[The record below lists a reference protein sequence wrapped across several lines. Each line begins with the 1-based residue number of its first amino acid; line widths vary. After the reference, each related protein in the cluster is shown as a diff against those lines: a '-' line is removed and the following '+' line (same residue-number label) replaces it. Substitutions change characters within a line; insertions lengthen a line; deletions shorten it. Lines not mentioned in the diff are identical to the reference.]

1 MRQKVFLLIVLS
13 LLFCFGAQAQDT
25 AVPVNAEDAKPTAI
39 KNGVA
44 VPLEKTQPVRIPR
57 FDTKPQID
65 GKLDENAWKNAV
77 LFKDFYQIGP
87 GDNIAPSRRTEMWM
101 GYDSKAIYIAV
112 HAYDEPDKVR
122 ATFAQR
128 DEVLGDDNFRIFL
141 DTFNDQ
147 RRAYILGFNPYGIQ
161 QDGIITE
168 GQGTDYSID
177 ILMESKGS
185 ITEDGWV
192 LEVAVPFKSL
202 RYQAGKGKMWG
213 FNVWR
218 NIDRFNDEV
227 DSWLPVSRD
236 KTGTLNQ
243 IGHITGFEDIDTER
257 TLEIIPSL
265 TLSQAGE
272 RIPTMSL
279 AAISNDPM
287 LRDPGRIINRPVNA
301 DFGFTAKFGLTP
313 NITLDATI
321 NPDFAQVE
329 ADEPVIT
336 ANQRFPIFYSEKRP
350 FFLEGKDIFQTP
362 IQALNT
368 RAIIDP
374 DYAVKLSGKQGRTTF
389 GLLLASDN
397 APGNYSEEERNDPDV
412 LPDIQRFLDKNAYIG
427 VLRLKR
433 DIGRESSLGFLATSS
448 DFIERHN
455 RLAGIDGRFRL
466 DKQTT
471 FSFQALGTTSR
482 NYFFDADLDKSIYRT
497 GNGSV
502 FHWNLNKSGRHFGYG
517 LSGRGTSRDYRADVG
532 FTTRRDSYSNNANLF
547 YNSEPKPTAKLISW
561 SVSNLS
567 FVIYDGKGRSQGI
580 GNETDLSFN
589 FTKQTYL
596 SVGTS
601 KIYDRIFEE
610 EFGSK
615 RNATRAGVFF
625 GAPERSVNGGS
636 VFASFYTGPSQK
648 YSVDFSISHRWNTFD
663 YDFGAGQRYPRV
675 SPAALLDANAPL
687 DPGAA
692 KSLDIEV
699 EFEYTPVAALETSW
713 SYSRNH
719 FTRSETNRTVFI
731 DNIYSA
737 FAKYQFTRFLYAR
750 AVFDYDSLD
759 SRVRGQYLFGW
770 TPNPGTAFYV
780 GYNDTS
786 NYNGFS
792 PFTRHYER
800 GLRLQSRTFF
810 IKTSYLFRR
819 SL

>member
-1 MRQKVFLLIVLS
+1 MKQKFFLLIVL
-13 LLFCFGAQAQDT
+13 LLLLYFDVQAQNPV
-25 AVPVNAEDAKPTAI
+25 VPVHTEDAKPTAM

-57 FDTKPQID
+57 FDKKPQID
-65 GKLDENAWKNAV
+65 GKLDEDVWKAGV

-87 GDNIAPSRRTEMWM
+87 GDNIAPSRKTEMWM

-112 HAYDEPDKVR
+112 HAYDEPEKVR

-128 DEVLGDDNFRIFL
+128 DQVLNDDNFRIFL

-147 RRAYILGFNPYGIQ
+147 RRAYLLGFNPYGIQ
-161 QDGIITE
+161 QDGIMTE
-168 GQGTDYSID
+168 GQGTDYSVD

-192 LEVAVPFKSL
+192 LEVAIPFKSL

-213 FNVWR
+213 FNAWR

-227 DSWLPVSRD
+227 DSWLPVLRGQ
-236 KTGTLNQ
+236 TGTLNQ
-243 IGHITGFEDIDTER
+243 IGHITGFENIDTEH
-257 TLEIIPSL
+257 TFEIIPSL

-272 RIPTMSL
+272 RIPTTSIAVTPDNPIL
-279 AAISNDPM
+279 N
-287 LRDPGRIINRPVNA
+287 DPGRILNHPANT
-301 DFGFTAKFGLTP
+301 DFGFTAKFSLTP
-313 NITLDATI
+313 NITLDAAV

-329 ADEPVIT
+329 ADAPVVT
-336 ANQRFPIFYSEKRP
+336 ANQRFPIFYPEKRP
-350 FFLEGKDIFQTP
+350 FFLEGKDIFQTN

-368 RAIIDP
+368 RAIVDP
-374 DYAVKLSGKQGRTTF
+374 DYALKLSGKQGRTTF
-389 GLLLASDN
+389 AVLLASDR
-397 APGNYSEEERNDPDV
+397 APGNYSQEERNDPDV
-412 LPDIQRFLDKNAYIG
+412 LPTIQRFLDKNAYIG
-427 VLRLKR
+427 ALRLKQ
-433 DIGRESSLGFLATSS
+433 DIGKESSLGFLATSS

-455 RLAGIDGRFRL
+455 RLAGFDGRLRI

-471 FSFQALGTTSR
+471 FHFQVLGTTSR
-482 NYFFDADLDKSIYRT
+482 AYFFDADQDKDIYRT
-497 GNGSV
+497 GNGAAYA
-502 FHWNLNKSGRHFGYG
+502 WNLYKSGRHFGYNV
-517 LSGRGTSRDYRADVG
+517 SGRGTSRDYRADVG
-532 FTTRRDSYSNNANLF
+532 FTTRRDSYSNNLNLF
-547 YNSEPKPTAKLISW
+547 YNSEPKPDAKLISW
-561 SVSNLS
+561 NVSYLS

-580 GNETDLSFN
+580 GNETDVSFN
-589 FTKQTYL
+589 FDKQTYV
-596 SVGTS
+596 SVGAS
-601 KIYDRIFEE
+601 QIYDRIFEE

-615 RNATRAGVFF
+615 RNETRAGAFS
-625 GAPERSVNGGS
+625 GSPERSVNGGS
-636 VFASFYTGPSQK
+636 VYASFYTGPSQK
-648 YSVDFSISHRWNTFD
+648 YSVEFSINHRWNTFD
-663 YDFGAGQRYPRV
+663 YDFGAGLRYPRV
-675 SPAALLDANAPL
+675 SPATLLDPQAPL

-692 KSLDIEV
+692 KSLDMEAEIE
-699 EFEYTPVAALETSW
+699 YRPIAALETSV
-713 SYSRNH
+713 SYSRNL
-719 FTRSETNRTVFI
+719 FTRSDTNRTVFI

-750 AVFDYDSLD
+750 ALFDYDSLD

-792 PFTRHYER
+792 PFTGLYER
-800 GLRLQSRTFF
+800 GFRLQSRTFF

>member
-1 MRQKVFLLIVLS
+1 V
-13 LLFCFGAQAQDT
+13 
-25 AVPVNAEDAKPTAI
+25 
-39 KNGVA
+39 
-44 VPLEKTQPVRIPR
+44 
-57 FDTKPQID
+57 
-65 GKLDENAWKNAV
+65 
-77 LFKDFYQIGP
+77 
-87 GDNIAPSRRTEMWM
+87 WM
-101 GYDSKAIYIAV
+101 GFDSKALYIAV

-128 DEVLGDDNFRIFL
+128 DEVLEDDNIRLFF

-168 GQGTDYSID
+168 GQGTDYSVD

-185 ITEDGWV
+185 LTEDGWV
-192 LEVAVPFKSL
+192 LEVAIPFKSL
-202 RYQAGKGKMWG
+202 RYQAGKGKLWG

-236 KTGTLNQ
+236 ITGTLNQ
-243 IGHITGFEDIDTER
+243 IGQITGFEDIDTER

-272 RIPTMSL
+272 RIPTLPL
-279 AAISNDPM
+279 AITTN
-287 LRDPGRIINRPVNA
+287 DPGRIVNHPLRA
-301 DFGFTAKFGLTP
+301 DFGFTAKFSLTP
-313 NITLDATI
+313 NITLDAAI

-329 ADEPVIT
+329 ADEPVVT
-336 ANQRFPIFYSEKRP
+336 ANQRFPIFFSEKRP
-350 FFLEGKDIFQTP
+350 FFLEGKDIFQTS

-368 RAIIDP
+368 RAIVDP
-374 DYAVKLSGKQGRTTF
+374 DYAVKLTGKQGRTSF

-412 LPDIQRFLDKNAYIG
+412 LPDIRRFLDKNAYIG

-433 DIGRESSLGFLATSS
+433 DIGKESSLGFLATSS
-448 DFIERHN
+448 DFVERHN
-455 RLAGIDGRFRL
+455 RLAGFDGRFRL
-466 DKQTT
+466 DTQTT

-482 NYFFDADLDKSIYRT
+482 RHFFDADLDESIYRK
-497 GNGSV
+497 GNGAA
-502 FHWNLNKSGRHFGYG
+502 FFWELNKAGRHFEYT
-517 LSGRGTSRDYRADVG
+517 LSGRGTSRDYQADVG
-532 FTTRRDSYSNNANLF
+532 FTTRRDSYSNNLNLH
-547 YNSEPKPTAKLISW
+547 YSSEPKPKAKLISW
-561 SVSNLS
+561 DISSLS
-567 FVIYDGKGRSQGI
+567 FIIYDGKGRSQGM
-580 GNETDLSFN
+580 GNEVDLSLS
-589 FTKQTYL
+589 FTRQTYL
-596 SVGTS
+596 SVGAS

-615 RNATRAGVFF
+615 RNATRAGAFF

-636 VFASFYTGPSQK
+636 VYAEFYTEPSPK
-648 YSVDFSISHRWNTFD
+648 YSIEFSISQRWNTFD
-663 YDFGAGQRYPRV
+663 FDFGAGPRYPRV

-692 KSLDIEV
+692 KSLEIEA
-699 EFEYTPVAALETSW
+699 EFDYTPIAALETSF
-713 SYSRNH
+713 SYNRNH
-719 FTRSETNRTVFI
+719 FSRRDTGRTVFI

-750 AVFDYDSLD
+750 ALFDYDSLD
-759 SRVRGQYLFGW
+759 STARGQYLFGW
-770 TPNPGTAFYV
+770 TPNPGTAFYI

-792 PFTRHYER
+792 PFTGHYEP

-810 IKTSYLFRR
+810 LKTSYLFRR
-819 SL
+819 SM